1 MTTCSRQ
8 GDRTVKSQ
16 EITAQVY
23 KYFSATKK
31 VMATLDQPEPF
42 EIIALLGDHLDGKHY
57 DEDVYQATKEAL
69 KAYQCR
75 IMYYD
80 ELLRNAQNLY
90 SDFLEQNKNLS
101 TLSDI
106 INELE
111 LG

>member
-1 MTTCSRQ
+1 MFSMFAAVNR
-8 GDRTVKSQ
+8 RKSLSKISKTVFLS
-16 EITAQVY
+16 AYDVY
-23 KYFSATKK
+23 
-31 VMATLDQPEPF
+31 
-42 EIIALLGDHLDGKHY
+42 LLHCGKHY

>member
-1 MTTCSRQ
+1 
-8 GDRTVKSQ
+8 
-16 EITAQVY
+16 
-23 KYFSATKK
+23 
-31 VMATLDQPEPF
+31 MATLDQPEPF
-42 EIIALLGDHLDGKHY
+42 EIIVLLGNHLDGKH
-57 DEDVYQATKEAL
+57 
-69 KAYQCR
+69 
-75 IMYYD
+75 YD